1 MRELILFFIVNFFL
15 LQSSDLPDGF
25 VYLNDID
32 NTIVVDLKYFSQSN
46 FTGRKVSGYHSNL
59 VILSKEASSA
69 LIEAQKDFIKLGYS
83 LVIFDAYR
91 PQVAVDFFYEWSKEL
106 NDTINKNIYYP
117 TVNKSQLFDL
127 GYIAKKSGHS
137 RGSTIDVSLIDL
149 TTNKQ
154 IDMGTIYDFFGIES
168 STFYPY
174 ISDLQKNNRMILYNV
189 MSDNGFE
196 NYSKEWWH
204 FTLENEPFQEYFNF
218 LIR

>member
-32 NTIVVDLKYFSQSN
+32 NTIVVDLKYYSQSN

-91 PQVAVDFFYEWSKEL
+91 PQVAVDFFYEWSK
-106 NDTINKNIYYP
+106 
-117 TVNKSQLFDL
+117 
-127 GYIAKKSGHS
+127 
-137 RGSTIDVSLIDL
+137 
-149 TTNKQ
+149 
-154 IDMGTIYDFFGIES
+154 
-168 STFYPY
+168 
-174 ISDLQKNNRMILYNV
+174 
-189 MSDNGFE
+189 
-196 NYSKEWWH
+196 
-204 FTLENEPFQEYFNF
+204 
-218 LIR
+218 